1 MEGVAAAGSLP
12 AEEDPAE
19 DECAVCGDGGKLI
32 CCDVCPRVYHARC
45 LTPAQG
51 EQLKLLAAQDDDWW
65 CPHCVRVSRVGF
77 VMQRILSSRAP
88 KRNVSSLLY
97 DFVSDPQH
105 DREEHWEAIKEAR
118 GGTAEGPGGSAG
130 WRGRAAAGRRSQSDC
145 TTQRPSGAHRTRST
159 RTLPGRPRGLALVRR
174 ACDRCPRPC

>member
-1 MEGVAAAGSLP
+1 MAEVSAVGDAAAGSLP

-45 LTPAQG
+45 LTPAQR

-65 CPHCVRVSRVGF
+65 CPHCVLVSRVGF

-88 KRNVSSLLY
+88 KRTVSSLLY

-105 DREEHWEAIKEAR
+105 DREEHWEAINEAR
-118 GGTAEGPGGSAG
+118 AGTAEGPGGSGG
-130 WRGRAAAGRRSQSDC
+130 WRVRAAAVRHSQSDC
-145 TTQRPSGAHRTRST
+145 TA
-159 RTLPGRPRGLALVRR
+159 
-174 ACDRCPRPC
+174 